1 MTRLWLN
8 FTLAASLCY
17 SFVSVSVSVSA
28 LATEFKWDADLNCIS
43 GRASSLETSHVDLNM
58 LKNEHFDGDMNNA
71 NASMQ
76 SKVRRE
82 FAEYPQFLSRRKLFF
97 GILTAKQSVN
107 DHGQTI
113 TTVCDSLFGINL
125 LAFGE
130 ASFSGEGD
138 VNGNG
143 NGDGDGEGRDPRTRN
158 GKDSDG
164 FSTTVF
170 ARIPVVGGILAC
182 KSKGQGQGQ
191 GQGQVRGNCDE
202 RNERNDLGEL
212 WFQLSHSLPNVSEA
226 TKSKHMVRLESRVVD
241 YRPAISGLPPVNAL
255 RCAMYLNTQKYVHA
269 YVMWRFHNHCYGNL
283 LL

>member
-8 FTLAASLCY
+8 FTLAAALC
-17 SFVSVSVSVSA
+17 SFVSA
-28 LATEFKWDADLNCIS
+28 LATDFKWDADLNCIS
-43 GRASSLETSHVDLNM
+43 GRASSLETSHVDLDM

-71 NASMQ
+71 SISISIQ

-82 FAEYPQFLSRRKLFF
+82 FAQYPQFLARRKLFF
-97 GILTAKQSVN
+97 GILTAKQAVN
-107 DHGQTI
+107 DHGQII
-113 TTVCDSLFGINL
+113 TTVCDSLFGISL

-130 ASFSGEGD
+130 ASFA
-138 VNGNG
+138 
-143 NGDGDGEGRDPRTRN
+143 GDGDGEGRDPRTRN

-182 KSKGQGQGQ
+182 KSQ
-191 GQGQVRGNCDE
+191 GQGQVHIRGNCDE
-202 RNERNDLGEL
+202 RDQGNDLGEL
-212 WFQLSHSLPNVSEA
+212 WFQFSHSLPNVSQT
-226 TKSKHMVRLESRVVD
+226 TKEHMVRLESRVVD

-269 YVMWRFHNHCYGNL
+269 YVMWRFHNHCYTNL
-283 LL
+283 LR